1 MNCLK
6 CGRDTVLG
14 QVFCKE
20 CLAHMEQHPVKPG
33 STLIL
38 PNRSAATPSR
48 RVSHSRKNRT
58 PEEKVT
64 RLRKLVMIQML
75 ALLAVMAAFIITVAI
90 MSGKLGE
97 LDIPFLPGQ
106 NYSTVESTVETT

>member
-48 RVSHSRKNRT
+48 RVSKPMVQKRD
-58 PEEKVT
+58 
-64 RLRKLVMIQML
+64 I